1 MSENKL
7 VVCSMQ
13 TQADP
18 NKHYPLP
25 EQQVCVNELAGKA
38 LQSQAEPNKH
48 YH

>member
-18 NKHYPLP
+18 NKYYPLP
-25 EQQVCVNELAGKA
+25 EQQVCVNELADKA